1 MKKEIKVAVG
11 SNLDEIKNRGGYF
24 EKFKNAPIP
33 DNELLT
39 NLGLFI
45 NRQSLSRVIFMNEL
59 YQKIIN
65 VNGVVMEFG
74 VRWGQNLSLF
84 SNFRGMYEPYNYTRK
99 IIGVDTFSGF
109 PSIHK
114 NDGTKDF
121 IK

>member
-59 YQKIIN
+59 
-65 VNGVVMEFG
+65 
-74 VRWGQNLSLF
+74 
-84 SNFRGMYEPYNYTRK
+84 SNFRDVYQRIIEHVSDDTVAHYFSILDLEDTDLYFRHIISEPDNF
-99 IIGVDTFSGF
+99 VLV
-109 PSIHK
+109 H
-114 NDGTKDF
+114 
-121 IK
+121 

>member
-45 NRQSLSRVIFMNEL
+45 NAERGLPAGRDYWAAMPPYSSCGARKRQ
-59 YQKIIN
+59 
-65 VNGVVMEFG
+65 
-74 VRWGQNLSLF
+74 
-84 SNFRGMYEPYNYTRK
+84 
-99 IIGVDTFSGF
+99 
-109 PSIHK
+109 
-114 NDGTKDF
+114 
-121 IK
+121 

>member
-84 SNFRGMYEPYNYTRK
+84 SNFDK
-99 IIGVDTFSGF
+99 
-109 PSIHK
+109 
-114 NDGTKDF
+114 
-121 IK
+121 